1 VAAKLRFVCHT
12 CHTSAA
18 IVEKLLDSVGV
29 FVYTWCMTRMTMG
42 KKKMILSVRL
52 DEDTKNYLE
61 ELVHRTGSASKSQ
74 LIKTLILE
82 RWSATQPGKTFLQR
96 RGGHPA
102 HLLNSGENLS
112 DRQVRKQK
120 VADYLERK
128 WQAKKS
134 KRNAK

>member
-1 VAAKLRFVCHT
+1 
-12 CHTSAA
+12 
-18 IVEKLLDSVGV
+18 
-29 FVYTWCMTRMTMG
+29 
-42 KKKMILSVRL
+42 MILSVRL
-52 DEDTKNYLE
+52 DEDTENYLE

-96 RGGHPA
+96 RGGHPVN
-102 HLLNSGENLS
+102 LLSSGEHLS

-128 WQAKKS
+128 WQVKKS
-134 KRNAK
+134 KRSTK